1 VGRRRGV
8 AVTAYIILAGLIALY
23 ALGAAKLEYL
33 LITGPI
39 IFVVLGFALG
49 PDGANLL
56 HMTTGSEIIRIIT
69 SVTLALL
76 LFSDASSV
84 NLGALRRDAS
94 VIVRLLFLGLPLAVV
109 IGGLSAWALLP
120 ALGLGTCALLA
131 SILAPTDL
139 SLGLAMFRNPKVPD
153 RVRREINVES
163 GLNDGVATPVVAL
176 FIGVVIA
183 ESGEG
188 GRPIVTAIEELVIG
202 IAIGVAVGIVGGLL
216 MRYSKS
222 KGWSSGASRQFA
234 ALAFALLAYAGALAL
249 HGNGFIAAFVG
260 GITFGAV
267 NHEMASEAVE
277 YAEKTGVLLTFAVW
291 FAFGAIIAPILI
303 SNGLHW
309 RPIVYALLS
318 LTFVRMLSVALSL
331 WGKKMHRST
340 VLFVGWFGPRGLAS
354 VVFLILAVQA
364 LAKDGIDAS
373 LLAEAAGWTILLSV
387 ILHGLSA
394 GPVAAWYGGRI
405 AGFAPGS
412 PELEVTAPSR
422 KREGISSP
430 NSHPTKNGEQ

>member
-1 VGRRRGV
+1 M
-8 AVTAYIILAGLIALY
+8 TAYIVLAGLIALY
-23 ALGAAKLEYL
+23 ALGAAKLEYF

-39 IFVVLGFALG
+39 TFVVLGFILG

-56 HMTTGSEIIRIIT
+56 HMTTGSEIIRVVT

-84 NLGALRRDAS
+84 NLKALRRDAS
-94 VIVRLLFLGLPLAVV
+94 VLVRLLFIGLPLAVI

-163 GLNDGVATPVVAL
+163 GLNDGVATPVVTL

-188 GRPIVTAIEELVIG
+188 GRPIVAAIEELAIG

-216 MRYSKS
+216 MRYSKG

-234 ALAFALLAYAGALAL
+234 ALAFALLAYGGAHAL

-260 GITFGAV
+260 GIAFGAM
-267 NHEMASEAVE
+267 NHHLATEAVE
-277 YAEKTGVLLTFAVW
+277 YTEKTGVLLTFAVW
-291 FAFGAIIAPILI
+291 FVFGAVIAPILI
-303 SNGLHW
+303 SDGLQW
-309 RPIVYALLS
+309 QPIVYALLS

-331 WGKKMHRST
+331 WGKRMHRST
-340 VLFVGWFGPRGLAS
+340 IVFIGWFGPRGLAS
-354 VVFLILAVQA
+354 VVFLILALQS
-364 LAKDGIDAS
+364 LAKEGIDTS
-373 LLAEAAGWTILLSV
+373 LLAATAGWTILLSV

-405 AGFAPGS
+405 GGFAPGS
-412 PELEVTAPSR
+412 PELEVTSATR
-422 KREGISSP
+422 TRQGIASP
-430 NSHPTKNGEQ
+430 NSSPAGEDM

>member
-1 VGRRRGV
+1 M
-8 AVTAYIILAGLIALY
+8 TAYIILAGLIALY
-23 ALGAAKLEYL
+23 ALGAARLEYF

-39 IFVVLGFALG
+39 IFVVLGFILG

-56 HMTTGSEIIRIIT
+56 HLTTGSEIIRVVT

-84 NLGALRRDAS
+84 NLKALRRDAS
-94 VIVRLLFLGLPLAVV
+94 VLVRLLFIGLPLAVI

-131 SILAPTDL
+131 AILAPTDL
-139 SLGLAMFRNPKVPD
+139 SLGLAMFRNPQVPD

-163 GLNDGVATPVVAL
+163 GLNDGVATPVVTL
-176 FIGVVIA
+176 FIGVAIA

-188 GRPIVTAIEELVIG
+188 GRPIVAAVEELAIG

-216 MRYSKS
+216 MRYSKG
-222 KGWSSGASRQFA
+222 KGWSSEASRQFA
-234 ALAFALLAYAGALAL
+234 ALAFALLAYGGAGAL

-260 GITFGAV
+260 GIAFGAI
-267 NHEMASEAVE
+267 NHRLATDAVE
-277 YAEKTGVLLTFAVW
+277 YTEKTGVLLTFAVW
-291 FAFGAIIAPILI
+291 FVFGAIIAPILV
-303 SNGLHW
+303 SDGLHW
-309 RPIVYALLS
+309 QPIVYALLS
-318 LTFVRMLSVALSL
+318 LTFVRMLAVALSL

-340 VLFVGWFGPRGLAS
+340 ILFIGWFGPRGLAS
-354 VVFLILAVQA
+354 VVFLVLAIQS
-364 LAKDGIDAS
+364 LAKDGIDTS
-373 LLAEAAGWTILLSV
+373 LLAATAGWTILLSV

-394 GPVAAWYGGRI
+394 GPVAAWYGGRV

-412 PELEVTAPSR
+412 PELGETAR
-422 KREGISSP
+422 TRRREGIAAP
-430 NSHPTKNGEQ
+430 NTIESGGDS